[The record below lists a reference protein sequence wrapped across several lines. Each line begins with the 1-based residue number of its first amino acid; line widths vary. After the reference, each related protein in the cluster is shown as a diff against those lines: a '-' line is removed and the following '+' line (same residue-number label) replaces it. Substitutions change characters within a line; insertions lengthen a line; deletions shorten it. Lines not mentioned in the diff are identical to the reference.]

1 MLPCSGQIAHCGV
14 YALLADTGRSD
25 GGDVI
30 LSTVL
35 FEDSCFKCEMPYPGV
50 DVKNTG
56 GVLHT
61 LRGPFA
67 VRQRRSRCACGVL
80 LQYDGAQESLF
91 ASTHST
97 VFTRTFMDVM
107 SEIILT
113 GHSTLSAATGVMCF
127 LLESTESLSGARSG
141 LTRQMLIRAMHRSSR
156 TLIAP
161 ASLFH
166 CSKCYNSPQ
175 RPYHALITDGDV
187 LSVQRNQSQAL
198 LRVEQDVSLEPM
210 DVGLGACLPIAGL
223 RGAVRRRTKLDRET
237 PMRLTVP

>member
-1 MLPCSGQIAHCGV
+1 MYLP
-14 YALLADTGRSD
+14 
-25 GGDVI
+25 
-30 LSTVL
+30 TVL
-35 FEDSCFKCEMPYPGV
+35 FQDRCFKCEMPYRGV

-56 GVLHT
+56 GVLHP
-61 LRGPFA
+61 LRGRIA
-67 VRQRRSRCACGVL
+67 VRQRRWRCACSVL
-80 LQYDGAQESLF
+80 VPYDGAQDGLF

-107 SEIILT
+107 SEILST
-113 GHSTLSAATGVMCF
+113 GHNTLSAATGVMCF
-127 LLESTESLSGARSG
+127 LLESTESLSGAHSG
-141 LTRQMLIRAMHRSSR
+141 LTRQTLIRAMHRYSR

-175 RPYHALITDGDV
+175 RPYRALITDGDV

-198 LRVEQDVSLEPM
+198 TRVEQDVSVVPM

-223 RGAVRRRTKLDRET
+223 RGAVRRRKKMDRET
-237 PMRLTVP
+237 PMRLTVPEK